1 MDALAGRARTGDT
14 RAPPMSVATTSSRS
28 RRQRCSGVPHRRPRG
43 NATHR
48 AAAEVSVRIFAS
60 AVREKRRSIALRALI
75 GRSSNRAENRFRGS
89 FPERHSMDWRLACRR
104 APTVHAISLSQPRL
118 ARTQAACRPQGKE
131 SPWCVSFRDAVASI
145 ASTTRRSR
153 RPRAGTADRRRIAS
167 PSGFKPR
174 TEAKPAT
181 RAVAGR
187 ATVDGRH
194 TRPSARV
201 DRDARTAPTATRARS
216 PSFARRRRLGRAESG
231 ASARADRRPSRGA
244 PFLDCFS
251 RLRAPTLIERDA
263 RILPTPLPTD

>member
-1 MDALAGRARTGDT
+1 M
-14 RAPPMSVATTSSRS
+14 
-28 RRQRCSGVPHRRPRG
+28 
-43 NATHR
+43 
-48 AAAEVSVRIFAS
+48 VRVF
-60 AVREKRRSIALRALI
+60 
-75 GRSSNRAENRFRGS
+75 
-89 FPERHSMDWRLACRR
+89 C
-104 APTVHAISLSQPRL
+104 
-118 ARTQAACRPQGKE
+118 
-131 SPWCVSFRDAVASI
+131 DAVASI

-231 ASARADRRPSRGA
+231 ASARADRRHSRGA

-251 RLRAPTLIERDA
+251 RSRAPTRIERDA
-263 RILPTPLPTD
+263 RILPPPSAHRLTSRHPRINQQHRLRSSGEAMTPPGATRTRSSSSSSSGGSGRRHHRVVIVVDRFGFGRRASKYLQAGSSSDSSDDGQRRALGEGEAVHRGARHHRRDAQQDQDQRLDRRCCRRCSTC

>member
-1 MDALAGRARTGDT
+1 MGGGG
-14 RAPPMSVATTSSRS
+14 S
-28 RRQRCSGVPHRRPRG
+28 
-43 NATHR
+43 
-48 AAAEVSVRIFAS
+48 IFAS
-60 AVREKRRSIALRALI
+60 AVSIALRASI
-75 GRSSNRAENRFRGS
+75 GHSSNRAENRFRGS

-104 APTVHAISLSQPRL
+104 APTVRAISLSQPRL

-131 SPWCVSFRDAVASI
+131 SPWCVSFCDAVASI

-231 ASARADRRPSRGA
+231 ASARADRRHSRGA

-251 RLRAPTLIERDA
+251 RSRAPTRIERDA
-263 RILPTPLPTD
+263 RILPPHLPTD